1 MFDAKTPVLT
11 HRYADL
17 GKPFVYPVPATPLR
31 QAPQLL
37 HLNDSLSQALG
48 FSDTALKSVECINQL
63 TGNTPWPGY
72 SSVASI
78 YCGHQ
83 FGVFVPQL
91 GDGRALMIA
100 EFDTPAGYRQFQLKG
115 AGPTPFSRQG
125 DGRAVLRSS
134 IREYLASEA
143 MHHLGIPT
151 TRALSLTATADPVF
165 RETTE
170 TAAVVCRVSPS
181 FLRFGHVE
189 YFTYSNQLDALKTL
203 LQWHIQNQHP
213 ELMAQHTNAA
223 FEETLFEWLAWVIK
237 ATAEL
242 MAHWQS
248 VGFCHGVMN
257 TDNMSLLGLT
267 IDYGPYGFIDQFDID
282 HICNHS
288 DHQGRYS
295 YRNQPQIGHWNL
307 YALAQALSPLLPQGK
322 DTLQTLLDTYVD
334 HFQQAHQRM
343 FCSKLG
349 LNPSKANG
357 FEEDT
362 LKFMHEQQLDF
373 TRFFRSLSAIN
384 PEQDFDSNWAAWQH
398 SPFFALKLGQAE
410 QLEAGKQ
417 WLQQWL
423 NLQPNTQGLDDI
435 NPAFVLRNHL
445 LQNSIDQAQRGE
457 FSGVNALYKALCNP
471 FTVLQ
476 DQADFYSEPPDW
488 ARSLV
493 LSCSS

>member
-1 MFDAKTPVLT
+1 MFDVKSPVLT
-11 HRYADL
+11 HRYAKL
-17 GKPFVYPVPATPLR
+17 GKPFVYNVPATPLR
-31 QAPQLL
+31 ETPHLL
-37 HLNDSLSQALG
+37 HLNESLSNALGLHPDSLRGKAAI
-48 FSDTALKSVECINQL
+48 DQL
-63 TGNTPWPGY
+63 TGNQPWPGY

-91 GDGRALMIA
+91 GDGRALLIA
-100 EFDTPAGYRQFQLKG
+100 EMDTPSGYQQLQLKG

-181 FLRFGHVE
+181 FLRFGHIE

-203 LQWHIQNQHP
+203 LLWHIQNQHP
-213 ELMAQHTNAA
+213 ELASAHAEDQ
-223 FEETLFEWLAWVIK
+223 FEKTLFDWLAWVIQR
-237 ATAEL
+237 TAKL
-242 MAHWQS
+242 MAQWQS

-267 IDYGPYGFIDQFDID
+267 IDYGPYGFIDHFDID

-307 YALAQALSPLLPQGK
+307 YALAQALSPLLPHGK
-322 DTLQTLLDTYVD
+322 EELQSLLDSYVD
-334 HFQQAHQRM
+334 HFQQAHRDL
-343 FCSKLG
+343 FCAKLG
-349 LNPSKANG
+349 LNPAQANG

-362 LKFMHEQQLDF
+362 LKFMHEQQIDF
-373 TRFFRSLSAIN
+373 TRFFRSLSVIT
-384 PEQDFDSNWAAWQH
+384 PELGLEQSWAQWQQ
-398 SPFFALKLGQAE
+398 SSFFALKLGQSE
-410 QLEAGKQ
+410 QVDAGRQ
-417 WLQQWL
+417 WLGHWL
-423 NLQPNTQGLDDI
+423 ALQPNTDGLDAI

-445 LQNSIDQAQRGE
+445 LQNCIEQSKTGD
-457 FSGVNALYKALCNP
+457 FSGIEDLYQALIDPFNAKAASADLYG
-471 FTVLQ
+471 
-476 DQADFYSEPPDW
+476 EPPEW